1 MVRSVLLGMALT
13 IVSLLAAAPVA
24 AQDGCTR
31 ASLAAAVDS
40 YVAAQKAGDPS
51 IMALMPP
58 VKYVENK
65 VETEFAKAILHT
77 PLKIDFHRSIFD
89 TRSCESFTE
98 LTVTDPAHP
107 YVIGTRLKAG
117 RDGISEIE
125 SLVTDADDWLFH
137 ATNTRKFAA
146 AENWNPIPA
155 DSRAGRAALIAA
167 ADAYL
172 DLFNDKDVK
181 VPWGS
186 PCARLEGGLYTGRG
200 LPTDT
205 CNIGVPSGIELKNR
219 RYIVDEELGSVVVLL
234 DFGPQNLPDSHL
246 FRVEN
251 GTLRYVHTITVC
263 RTFNCGF
270 PVPEMLKQP

>member
-1 MVRSVLLGMALT
+1 MFGPLIFGVGLVGAALLG
-13 IVSLLAAAPVA
+13 AAPAVA
-24 AQDGCTR
+24 AEGCTR
-31 ASLAAAVDS
+31 AALQAAVDG
-40 YVAAQKAGDPS
+40 YIAAQKAGDPS
-51 IMALMPP
+51 LMALRPP

-65 VETEFAKAILHT
+65 VEVEFAKAILHT
-77 PLKIDFHRSIFD
+77 PLEVDFHRSIFD
-89 TRSCESFTE
+89 TNGCESFTE
-98 LTVTDPAHP
+98 LTITDPAHP
-107 YVIGTRLKAG
+107 YVVGTRLRSG
-117 RDGISEIE
+117 SDGISAIE

-137 ATNTRKFAA
+137 AANTRLHSV
-146 AENWNPIPA
+146 AEKWDPIPA
-155 DSRAGRAALIAA
+155 DKRADRRTLIAA
-167 ADAYL
+167 ANSYL
-172 DLFNDKDVK
+172 DLFNDKNVK

-219 RYIVDEELGSVVVLL
+219 HYIVDEELNSVVVLL
-234 DFGPQNLPDSHL
+234 DFGPQSLPDSHL

-270 PVPEMLKQP
+270 PVPEMLKTP